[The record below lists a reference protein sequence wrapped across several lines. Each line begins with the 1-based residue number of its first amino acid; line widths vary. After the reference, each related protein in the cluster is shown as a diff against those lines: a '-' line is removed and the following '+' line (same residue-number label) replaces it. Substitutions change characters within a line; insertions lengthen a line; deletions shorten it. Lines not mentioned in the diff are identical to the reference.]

1 LSREQSKRVSTVF
14 CSKMIELV
22 RARCQL
28 GVRGL
33 TDLARKATNGS
44 GHVSQS
50 KKSQRKIMKLAET
63 GENVMPACPSC
74 NASAL
79 QDDMY
84 CGNCGT
90 LLG

>member
-1 LSREQSKRVSTVF
+1 MS
-14 CSKMIELV
+14 I
-22 RARCQL
+22 

-33 TDLARKATNGS
+33 TDLARKATNVS

-50 KKSQRKIMKLAET
+50 KKSQRRIMKLTET
-63 GENVMPACPSC
+63 ACPSC

-90 LLG
+90 LL